1 MFHFPTIQTS
11 FGLRINENLFEAH
24 LLTKCA
30 YSECEPQGGE
40 IASAELDGQYK
51 RLRRVVAKL
60 AHKAQWHNN
69 GTILIYASAECVPT
83 RSGRRGF
90 PFKGER
96 RLGKHVRKG
105 EIAFRVSNT
114 HALRAYHSVEHA
126 FNVLHTS
133 PCSLPTRPPIWT
145 TGRDRFP
152 RVAKIP

>member
-60 AHKAQWHNN
+60 AHKAQWHGFSRFVLQTSRMPFVACNELAIVTKSIASVCPHAERTPWVPFQG
-69 GTILIYASAECVPT
+69 GTAVGET
-83 RSGRRGF
+83 REEGGNC
-90 PFKGER
+90 
-96 RLGKHVRKG
+96 
-105 EIAFRVSNT
+105 I
-114 HALRAYHSVEHA
+114 
-126 FNVLHTS
+126 
-133 PCSLPTRPPIWT
+133 
-145 TGRDRFP
+145 
-152 RVAKIP
+152 